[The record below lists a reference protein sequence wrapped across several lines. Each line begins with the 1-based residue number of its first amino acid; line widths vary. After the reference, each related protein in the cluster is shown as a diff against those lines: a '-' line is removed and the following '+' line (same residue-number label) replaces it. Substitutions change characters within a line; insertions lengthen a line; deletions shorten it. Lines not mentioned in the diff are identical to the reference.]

1 MTDALMDRAAGTL
14 LGTAVGDALG
24 VPYEFATP
32 LEAGQRPEMIG
43 GGLGDFAPGEWS
55 DDTAM
60 TVAVARA
67 VAAGADLTAAS
78 GCDLVAAGFLSWFDG
93 GPADIGNQ
101 TRAVL
106 GAVRRRAAGTEA
118 AGGQAM
124 GGLLAQEAR
133 VFAVDHPH
141 AAGNG
146 ALMRTTPVALWR
158 PDDREATAVAARVV
172 ASLTHADPVAGDSC
186 ILWTEAVRVA
196 LTERQFVATAGL
208 DLVPGARRDW
218 WRALLDDALTDTSS
232 GVPGR
237 RFSPNGWTVTALQAA
252 VVAVAAGLRSEAPL
266 EEGLCHAV
274 RIGDDTDTV
283 AAIAG
288 GLLGALHGAA
298 SIPAAWAD
306 RVHGWPGLTGPDLV
320 ALGRACLSAGQA
332 GAADL

>member
-1 MTDALMDRAAGTL
+1 MADALRDRAAGVL

-32 LEAGQRPEMIG
+32 LEADQRPAMIG

-67 VAAGADLTAAS
+67 VAAGGDLTADS
-78 GCDLVAAGFLSWFDG
+78 GCDLIAAGFLSWFDG

-106 GAVRRRAAGTEA
+106 GAVRRRLRPGERV
-118 AGGQAM
+118 
-124 GGLLAQEAR
+124 GLVLAEEAR
-133 VFAVDHPH
+133 SFAVDHPH

-146 ALMRTTPVALWR
+146 ALMRTAPVALWR
-158 PDDREATAVAARVV
+158 PADREATAAAARAV

-196 LTERQFVATAGL
+196 LTEREFVPVAGL
-208 DLVPGARRDW
+208 DLLPASRRDW
-218 WRALLDDALTDTSS
+218 WRELLDDALTDSS
-232 GVPGR
+232 TGVRGR

-252 VVAVAAGLRSEAPL
+252 VVAVAAGLHSDAPL

-288 GLLGALHGAA
+288 GVLGALVGAA
-298 SIPAAWAD
+298 EIPATWVD
-306 RVHGWPGLTGPDLV
+306 LVHGWPGLSGADLV
-320 ALGRACLSAGQA
+320 ELGHACLVAGRAGE
-332 GAADL
+332 ADR